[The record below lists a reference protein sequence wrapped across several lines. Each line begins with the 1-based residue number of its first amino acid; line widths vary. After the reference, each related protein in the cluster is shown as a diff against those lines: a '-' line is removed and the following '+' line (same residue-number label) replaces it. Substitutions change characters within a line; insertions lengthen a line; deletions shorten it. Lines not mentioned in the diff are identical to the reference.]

1 MVQVKIDVVDQRTAL
16 ENQVLG
22 SYEELSSGT
31 LLLAS
36 VRSIDSEGR
45 LKPTPPMPDGKRVAV
60 RAMLR
65 SQYNNDDIAKFKAE
79 NVFGETNKGYLA
91 FFETEKIKADAKTAR
106 LAKEIMQE
114 ENEDRETI
122 YTRILKTSEALGEGD
137 MPQVEAIMAG
147 LNRDTAKPG
156 ELIQAD
162 SGEWSKK

>member
-1 MVQVKIDVVDQRTAL
+1 
-16 ENQVLG
+16 
-22 SYEELSSGT
+22 
-31 LLLAS
+31 
-36 VRSIDSEGR
+36 
-45 LKPTPPMPDGKRVAV
+45 MPDGKRVAV